1 MQHRI
6 VSVDQLGL
14 LLQSARKAAHFTQAR
29 LASQMGLSQSRLSK
43 IEQNPGRATVQQL
56 LALCGVLGIELMMHS
71 SVRTTSSPSAPGDDV
86 ACAPEW

>member
-6 VSVDQLGL
+6 VSADQAGL
-14 LLQSARKAAHFTQAR
+14 LLRSARKAAHFTQAR

-56 LALCGVLGIELMMHS
+56 LALCGVLGIELMMQ
-71 SVRTTSSPSAPGDDV
+71 TGPLTISSPSAPGDDV
-86 ACAPEW
+86 ACAPPL